1 MKRGEASTKP
11 KKRRQKAPAKPS
23 KASKKVKPVAKP
35 KAEKPKVKTQKPK
48 ATKTTVEKKT
58 KTKEPTKTKAAKPEK
73 KIEEKVET
81 QKPKKTK
88 VSKPE
93 KKVEEKAKVATP
105 TTVAGIK
112 PLLEL
117 REEIRKGRP
126 KFLRQESWRYVRVGD
141 AWRRPKGTDS
151 RMRLAKKGWPRLVNI
166 GYRGPVKARGLHP
179 SGFRDVL
186 VNTVSDLER
195 LNPETDAV
203 RLASRLGAR
212 KRREILNRAEE
223 LGLKVLNPRGLRV
236 IRSKE

>member
-35 KAEKPKVKTQKPK
+35 KAEKPKAKTRKPRE
-48 ATKTTVEKKT
+48 TKV
-58 KTKEPTKTKAAKPEK
+58 AKPER
-73 KIEEKVET
+73 
-81 QKPKKTK
+81 
-88 VSKPE
+88 
-93 KKVEEKAKVATP
+93 KVEEKAKVAKP

-112 PLLEL
+112 PLLKL

-186 VNTVSDLER
+186 VNTVSDLEK

-203 RLASRLGAR
+203 RLASSLGAR

>member
-11 KKRRQKAPAKPS
+11 KKRTPKAPAKPS

-35 KAEKPKVKTQKPK
+35 KVEKPK
-48 ATKTTVEKKT
+48 ATKTTVEKKA
-58 KTKEPTKTKAAKPEK
+58 KTKEPSKTKAAKPEK
-73 KIEEKVET
+73 KI
-81 QKPKKTK
+81 
-88 VSKPE
+88 
-93 KKVEEKAKVATP
+93 EEKAKVATP

-112 PLLEL
+112 PLLKL

-151 RMRLAKKGWPRLVNI
+151 RMRLAKKGWPSLVNI

-186 VNTVSDLER
+186 VNTVSDLEK

-203 RLASRLGAR
+203 RFASSLGAR